1 MLLLEITV
9 PHCTTRRRRT
19 SQKKKEEEEEE
30 EEEEHLCFKMFQLP
44 RTLIKSRDSHFLS
57 VKWTTLKQ
65 FVVVFI

>member
-9 PHCTTRRRRT
+9 PHCTRRRRRT
-19 SQKKKEEEEEE
+19 SQKKKKEEE